1 MTPPK
6 LTTNDWLLVGVTA
19 DEFEVSAKEVRMP
32 LNEEEI
38 SSILLILDAE
48 DVVKLFHTT
57 PSHSYENPESVSEYT

>member
-1 MTPPK
+1 
-6 LTTNDWLLVGVTA
+6 LLVGVTV

-48 DVVKLFHTT
+48 AVVKLFHTT
-57 PSHSYENPESVSEYT
+57 PSHSYENPESVSECT